1 MSLTAYHAKLFAHE
15 LTKRSSSDNVDKLAS
30 ALSDAQVDLNP
41 HQIEAALFAF
51 RSPLSKGAILADE
64 VGLGKTIEAGI
75 LLAQHWAERRRTLL
89 VICPANLR
97 KQWSQEL
104 LDKFFLPSVILE
116 AKTFNE
122 VIRAG
127 NLNPF
132 QQPKIIIC
140 SFQFARS
147 KESYLRTTPWNLVV
161 IDEAHRLRNV
171 YKPGNKVANSI
182 KNAVSGFQKVLL
194 TANLTDAE
202 ALEAQLIENLQ
213 RRDVHPLEEAQGFRA
228 LLNLDEPKYSIEQI
242 AAKTGKSPA
251 YCAQRVKLTELTAAV
266 TEAFAKDDIGVGHA
280 LLLAKLQPAE
290 QEQALSACFREDW
303 NGGQGKAKRI
313 LLPVRHLHQ
322 WIEQNILLILKDAP
336 FSKTDPNVN
345 PAAGACVD
353 CPKRTGGNAL
363 LFADI
368 AEDAC
373 TDPACYQSKLDGFV
387 AQTIEAK
394 PKLVQIS
401 SAYGPAAATTDTASA
416 ALPRNKY
423 IEIKPQDPNA
433 KKHRDWPEYQTCKSM
448 TEAIVTEG
456 TEKGEIRKICADPE
470 CPVHRPKKPRPAGD
484 VRIHAEQ
491 KAEQEKQR
499 REEAIAN
506 AVGLRVLSAIVAA
519 VPVRLTKRDLIFI
532 VERLLPQLDERRI
545 EVLARNRRIKKTQAS
560 DSIVKLI
567 GAYIRKADESEL
579 GQLLVE
585 TVILHSARTQ
595 SETGKA
601 LKDAALHYK
610 VDTDAI
616 AEKVRAEFVAKDKA
630 QAARKTTAKTPPK
643 PARATAAKK
652 SKAA

>member
-1 MSLTAYHAKLFAHE
+1 MTTAVQMQSEYRDLP
-15 LTKRSSSDNVDKLAS
+15 
-30 ALSDAQVDLNP
+30 LSTLIESKTNP
-41 HQIEAALFAF
+41 RRIFEDAALRELAESI
-51 RSPLSKGAILADE
+51 RSQGILSPLLVRPLTERSFEIVAGARRYRAAQLA
-64 VGLGKTIEAGI
+64 EAETVPVRI
-75 LLAQHWAERRRTLL
+75 
-89 VICPANLR
+89 V
-97 KQWSQEL
+97 
-104 LDKFFLPSVILE
+104 
-116 AKTFNE
+116 
-122 VIRAG
+122 
-127 NLNPF
+127 
-132 QQPKIIIC
+132 
-140 SFQFARS
+140 
-147 KESYLRTTPWNLVV
+147 
-161 IDEAHRLRNV
+161 
-171 YKPGNKVANSI
+171 
-182 KNAVSGFQKVLL
+182 
-194 TANLTDAE
+194 NLTDAE

-228 LLNLDEPKYSIEQI
+228 LLNLEEPKYSIEQI

-266 TEAFAKDDIGVGHA
+266 TEAFAKDEIGVGHA

-387 AQTIEAK
+387 AQTIAAK

-401 SAYGPAAATTDTASA
+401 AAYGPAPTADSGSA

-423 IEIKPQDPNA
+423 VEIKPQDPNA

-456 TEKGEIRKICADPE
+456 TEKGELRKICADPE
-470 CPVHRPKKPRPAGD
+470 CPVHHPKKQRPAGD
-484 VRIHAEQ
+484 GRI

-499 REEAIAN
+499 REEALAN
-506 AVGLRVLSAIVAA
+506 AVG
-519 VPVRLTKRDLIFI
+519 
-532 VERLLPQLDERRI
+532 
-545 EVLARNRRIKKTQAS
+545 
-560 DSIVKLI
+560 
-567 GAYIRKADESEL
+567 
-579 GQLLVE
+579 
-585 TVILHSARTQ
+585 
-595 SETGKA
+595 
-601 LKDAALHYK
+601 
-610 VDTDAI
+610 
-616 AEKVRAEFVAKDKA
+616 
-630 QAARKTTAKTPPK
+630 
-643 PARATAAKK
+643 
-652 SKAA
+652 

>member
-1 MSLTAYHAKLFAHE
+1 MTTAVQMQSEYRDLP
-15 LTKRSSSDNVDKLAS
+15 
-30 ALSDAQVDLNP
+30 LSTLIESKTNP
-41 HQIEAALFAF
+41 RRIFEDAALRELAESI
-51 RSPLSKGAILADE
+51 RSQGILSPLLVRPLTERNFEIVAGARRYRA
-64 VGLGKTIEAGI
+64 A
-75 LLAQHWAERRRTLL
+75 LLAEAETVPVRI
-89 VICPANLR
+89 V
-97 KQWSQEL
+97 
-104 LDKFFLPSVILE
+104 
-116 AKTFNE
+116 
-122 VIRAG
+122 
-127 NLNPF
+127 
-132 QQPKIIIC
+132 
-140 SFQFARS
+140 
-147 KESYLRTTPWNLVV
+147 
-161 IDEAHRLRNV
+161 
-171 YKPGNKVANSI
+171 
-182 KNAVSGFQKVLL
+182 
-194 TANLTDAE
+194 NLTDAE

-228 LLNLDEPKYSIEQI
+228 LLNLEEPKYSIEQI

-266 TEAFAKDDIGVGHA
+266 TEAFAKDEIGVGHA

-387 AQTIEAK
+387 AQTIAAK

-401 SAYGPAAATTDTASA
+401 SAFGPATPATVGGSA

-433 KKHRDWPEYQTCKSM
+433 KKQRDWPEYQTCKSM

-456 TEKGEIRKICADPE
+456 TEKGEVRKICADPE
-470 CPVHRPKKPRPAGD
+470 CPVHRPKKQRPAGD
-484 VRIHAEQ
+484 ERI
-491 KAEQEKQR
+491 KAEQDKQR

-506 AVGLRVLSAIVAA
+506 AVG
-519 VPVRLTKRDLIFI
+519 
-532 VERLLPQLDERRI
+532 
-545 EVLARNRRIKKTQAS
+545 
-560 DSIVKLI
+560 
-567 GAYIRKADESEL
+567 
-579 GQLLVE
+579 
-585 TVILHSARTQ
+585 
-595 SETGKA
+595 
-601 LKDAALHYK
+601 
-610 VDTDAI
+610 
-616 AEKVRAEFVAKDKA
+616 
-630 QAARKTTAKTPPK
+630 
-643 PARATAAKK
+643 
-652 SKAA
+652 

>member
-1 MSLTAYHAKLFAHE
+1 MTIANTNTEYRDLPLSVLTESKTNPRRFFE
-15 LTKRSSSDNVDKLAS
+15 DS
-30 ALSDAQVDLNP
+30 ALNEL
-41 HQIEAALFAF
+41 AASIRSQGVL
-51 RSPLSKGAILADE
+51 SPLLVRPLADRSFE
-64 VGLGKTIEAGI
+64 IVAGARRYRAAHLAEAETVPVRI
-75 LLAQHWAERRRTLL
+75 
-89 VICPANLR
+89 V
-97 KQWSQEL
+97 
-104 LDKFFLPSVILE
+104 
-116 AKTFNE
+116 
-122 VIRAG
+122 
-127 NLNPF
+127 
-132 QQPKIIIC
+132 
-140 SFQFARS
+140 
-147 KESYLRTTPWNLVV
+147 
-161 IDEAHRLRNV
+161 
-171 YKPGNKVANSI
+171 
-182 KNAVSGFQKVLL
+182 
-194 TANLTDAE
+194 NLTDAE

-228 LLNLDEPKYSIEQI
+228 LLNLDEPRYSIEQI

-266 TEAFAKDDIGVGHA
+266 TEAFGKDEIGVGHA

-373 TDPACYQSKLDGFV
+373 TDPACYQSKMDGFV
-387 AQTIEAK
+387 AQTIAAK

-401 SAYGPAAATTDTASA
+401 SAFGPAPAADSGSA

-433 KKHRDWPEYQTCKSM
+433 KKHRDWPEYQTCKFM

-456 TEKGEIRKICADPE
+456 TEKGEIRKICANPE
-470 CPVHRPKKPRPAGD
+470 CPVHRPKKQRPAGD
-484 VRIHAEQ
+484 QRI
-491 KAEQEKQR
+491 KAEQDKQR
-499 REEAIAN
+499 REEALAN

-519 VPVRLTKRDLIFI
+519 VPVRLTKRDLVFI
-532 VERLLPQLDERRI
+532 VERLLPQLEERRI
-545 EVLARNRRIKKTQAS
+545 EVLARSRGIKKTQAA
-560 DSIVKLI
+560 DSIGKLM
-567 GAYIRKADESEL
+567 GAYVHKAEEGEL
-579 GQLLVE
+579 GRLLVE

-616 AEKVRAEFVAKDKA
+616 AQKVKAEFAAKEKA
-630 QAARKTTAKTPPK
+630 QAVKKTAAKAQPK
-643 PARATAAKK
+643 PAKPTAVKK
-652 SKAA
+652 AKAA

>member
-1 MSLTAYHAKLFAHE
+1 MTIANTTTEYRDLPLASLTESK
-15 LTKRSSSDNVDKLAS
+15 T
-30 ALSDAQVDLNP
+30 NP
-41 HQIEAALFAF
+41 RRIFDDAALKELADSI
-51 RSPLSKGAILADE
+51 RSQGVLSPLLVRPLTERSFEIVAGARRYRAAQL
-64 VGLGKTIEAGI
+64 TEA
-75 LLAQHWAERRRTLL
+75 ETLP
-89 VICPANLR
+89 VRI
-97 KQWSQEL
+97 
-104 LDKFFLPSVILE
+104 V
-116 AKTFNE
+116 
-122 VIRAG
+122 
-127 NLNPF
+127 
-132 QQPKIIIC
+132 
-140 SFQFARS
+140 
-147 KESYLRTTPWNLVV
+147 
-161 IDEAHRLRNV
+161 H
-171 YKPGNKVANSI
+171 
-182 KNAVSGFQKVLL
+182 
-194 TANLTDAE
+194 LTDAE

-242 AAKTGKSPA
+242 SAKTGKSAA
-251 YCAQRVKLTELTAAV
+251 YCAQRIKLTELTAAV
-266 TEAFAKDDIGVGHA
+266 TEAFAKDEIGVGHA

-290 QEQALSACFREDW
+290 QEQSLSACFREDW

-336 FSKTDPNVN
+336 FSKTDPTVN

-387 AQTIEAK
+387 AQTIAAK

-401 SAYGPAAATTDTASA
+401 SAFGPATISTNGNA

-433 KKHRDWPEYQTCKSM
+433 KKHRDWPEYQTCKSI

-456 TEKGEIRKICADPE
+456 TEKGEVRKICADPE
-470 CPVHRPKKPRPAGD
+470 CSVHRPKKQRPAGD
-484 VRIHAEQ
+484 ERI

-506 AVGLRVLSAIVAA
+506 AVGLRVLSAIVDA
-519 VPVRLTKRDLIFI
+519 VPVRLTKRDLVFI
-532 VERLLPQLDERRI
+532 GERLLPQLEERRI
-545 EVLARNRRIKKTQAS
+545 EVLARNRGIKKAQAS
-560 DSIVKLI
+560 DSIGKLM
-567 GAYIRKADESEL
+567 GAYVRKAEEGEL

-585 TVILHSARTQ
+585 TVILHAARTQ

-601 LKDAALHYK
+601 LKDAAQHYK

-616 AEKVRAEFVAKDKA
+616 AQKVKAEFAAKEKAKAAKKTGAKA
-630 QAARKTTAKTPPK
+630 QPKPAARLTTAK
-643 PARATAAKK
+643 RA
-652 SKAA
+652 KAA